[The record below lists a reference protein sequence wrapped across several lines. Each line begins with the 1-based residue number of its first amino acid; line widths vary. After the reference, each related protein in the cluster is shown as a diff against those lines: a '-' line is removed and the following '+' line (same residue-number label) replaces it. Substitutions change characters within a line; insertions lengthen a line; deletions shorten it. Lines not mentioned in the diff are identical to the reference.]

1 MITQTSPLT
10 IVEDSPA
17 VARETPEWKLELK
30 NAISSVGELLEHLDL
45 SNADLDIDPSS
56 PFPTRVPMPFLNLMA
71 KGDPLDPLLLQVLPS
86 NIERLKVEGFNRE
99 PLLESDY
106 NPVPGII
113 HKYHGRVLL
122 ITTPVCAVHC
132 RYCFRRHFPYEDNN
146 PGKSQ
151 WQKSLTYVR
160 EDSSISEVILSGG
173 DPLAC
178 DDRHLE
184 WLVQQIEAI
193 PHIKRLRI
201 HSRLPV
207 VIPSRIDD
215 HLLQWLG
222 ATRLQV
228 TMVLH
233 VNHPNETQGKLNTA
247 VSKLRQLGVAVLN
260 QTVLLKGINDTTD
273 TLVELSEA
281 LFAIGVLPYYLHLLD
296 PVEGA
301 SHFDLDEISARSL
314 FLEMQKKLPG
324 YLLPRLVRD
333 VPGEQSKVT
342 IAPQNL

>member
-1 MITQTSPLT
+1 
-10 IVEDSPA
+10 
-17 VARETPEWKLELK
+17 
-30 NAISSVGELLEHLDL
+30 
-45 SNADLDIDPSS
+45 
-56 PFPTRVPMPFLNLMA
+56 MPFLNLMA
-71 KGDPLDPLLLQVLPS
+71 KGDPEDPLLLQVLPS
-86 NIERLKVEGFNRE
+86 NRERLKVEGFSPE
-99 PLLESDY
+99 PLLESAY

-113 HKYHGRVLL
+113 HKYQGRVLL
-122 ITTPVCAVHC
+122 ITTPACAIHC
-132 RYCFRRHFPYEDNN
+132 RYCFRRHFPYEDNT

-151 WQKSLTYVR
+151 WQKSLAYIG
-160 EDSSISEVILSGG
+160 ENSSISEVILSGG

-215 HLLQWLG
+215 HLLRWLG
-222 ATRLQV
+222 ATRLKV
-228 TMVLH
+228 AVVLH
-233 VNHPNETQGKLNTA
+233 LNHPNETRGELKSA
-247 VSKLRQLGVAVLN
+247 VSKLNRQGIAVLN
-260 QTVLLKGINDTTD
+260 QTVLLKGINDTAD

-301 SHFDLDEISARSL
+301 SHFDLDEINARSL
-314 FLEMQKKLPG
+314 FLDMQKKLPG

-333 VPGEQSKVT
+333 VPGQQSKVT